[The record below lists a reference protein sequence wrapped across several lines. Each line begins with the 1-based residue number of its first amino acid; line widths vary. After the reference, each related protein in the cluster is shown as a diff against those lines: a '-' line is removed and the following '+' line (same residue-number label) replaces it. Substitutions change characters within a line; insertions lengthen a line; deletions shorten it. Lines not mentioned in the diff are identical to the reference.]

1 MKQLLCLL
9 LILVLL
15 VPLLSG
21 CGAEQ
26 KPVLTTEGT
35 TAESATEATEA
46 PTTEPPLNPEER
58 LYNSLTER
66 QRQAVDVGIVELS
79 QLEDL
84 SRVVTVGEASA
95 MLQKAYVH
103 RTGVESKVLNELMNT
118 PEYAKQTA
126 DRGWIFGIPGQVD
139 MELIRGSRYENY
151 QQWLKLLNNRTTEPL
166 WAVFDERLG
175 MLDVGFNEDGET
187 YYITSFGG
195 GKGDLDHDEF
205 GEMMVSG
212 SIYGPDNPTGYADVH
227 GYAYKVFDSTTG
239 KRFFM
244 LEDGY
249 IHPTKPL
256 TVEDAAEYAL
266 KFWNYPN
273 PMAYP
278 RYVEPED
285 VGTYN
290 GQIITP
296 ELLAKETDL
305 PEADCSRLPSDW
317 HGVVMDDMVWL
328 ETNGHLDH
336 RIYEY
341 EIQAVKEA
349 GFNYIGLELDFNW
362 LQDSFL
368 FHPMYDSQKA
378 AFKTIRNAE
387 DEGKLDMD
395 RLEQLDQVLAWCM
408 KYDIHLNLRCVGVGG
423 FGQPGNLDTQN
434 RELYNVKKFKDTLAA
449 QWQAIARRYAEI
461 PNTYLSF
468 TLFTTPELKFGK
480 AQVKN
485 ELLIPSLEAIWEVS
499 PERCVIADIFNSYPD
514 AEAFAQMGA
523 ALSYRLTEPDRIFNF
538 YTADYYTYNRQTFSK
553 ELTAFGKNAISGF
566 TWPYQDGLDATALL
580 NLSHDGGDS
589 FVDIMNIAKENGVGF
604 MLSEFGVHN
613 IGESN
618 HVRTRYEENA
628 YHAMIRDITSSV
640 NAAGYGWCFAHWYS
654 DYGVAFCL
662 PVMQN
667 ADYKQ
672 VEDYPYY
679 IDQGMQKLFREINGA
694 Q

>member
-1 MKQLLCLL
+1 MKKMLSLL
-9 LILVLL
+9 LALVLL
-15 VPLLSG
+15 ASQLCGCSG
-21 CGAEQ
+21 ERERVSVAEET
-26 KPVLTTEGT
+26 VT
-35 TAESATEATEA
+35 ESAAEVTEA
-46 PTTEPPLNPEER
+46 PITEPTLSPEEIR
-58 LYNSLTER
+58 YNSLSER
-66 QRQAVDVGIVELS
+66 QRQAVDVGLVELS

-84 SRVVTVGEASA
+84 SRIVTVGEASR

-103 RTGVESKVLNELMNT
+103 RTGVESKVLNELMDT
-118 PEYAKQTA
+118 PEYADLTA
-126 DRGWIFGIPGQVD
+126 DRGWIFGIPGQAD

-151 QQWLKLLNNRTTEPL
+151 QQWLKYLNNRTTEPL

-175 MLDVGFNEDGET
+175 MLDVGFNDDGET

-195 GKGDLDHDEF
+195 AKGNLDHDEF

-212 SIYGPDNPTGYADVH
+212 SVYGPDNPTGYADVH

-239 KRFFM
+239 KRFFT

-249 IHPTKPL
+249 INPTKPL
-256 TVEDAAEYAL
+256 TVADAVEYAL

-278 RYVEPED
+278 LYVSPED
-285 VGTYN
+285 VGVYN
-290 GQIITP
+290 EKIITKD
-296 ELLAKETDL
+296 LLTKETDL
-305 PEADCSRLPSDW
+305 PEADCSYLPSDW

-368 FHPMYDSQKA
+368 FHPVYDSQKA

-387 DEGKLDMD
+387 DEGKLDLD

-434 RELYNVKKFKDTLAA
+434 RELYNAGKFKDSLAA
-449 QWQAIARRYAEI
+449 QWQAIARRYADI
-461 PNTYLSF
+461 PNAYLSF

-485 ELLIPSLEAIWEVS
+485 ELLIPSLEAIREVS

-514 AEAFAQMGA
+514 AQAFAQMGV
-523 ALSYRLTEPDRIFNF
+523 ALSYRMTEPDHIFNF

-553 ELTAFGKNAISGF
+553 ELTASGKNAISGF
-566 TWPYQDGLDATALL
+566 TWPYKDGMDAAALL
-580 NLSHDGGDS
+580 NLPHDGGSS
-589 FVDIMNIAKENGVGF
+589 FTDVMNIAKENGVGF

-618 HVRTRYEENA
+618 HPRTRYEESA
-628 YHAMIRDITSSV
+628 YHAMIRDITASV
-640 NAAGYGWCFAHWYS
+640 QEAGCGWCFAHWYS
-654 DYGVAFCL
+654 DYGIAFCL
-662 PVMQN
+662 PVMKS
-667 ADYKQ
+667 AGYEQ
-672 VEDYPYY
+672 VEEYPYY
-679 IDQGMQKLFREINGA
+679 IDQGMQGLFREINGM